1 MPDLFFLSVALF
13 GALIGATIT
22 WLVMRMKQVA
32 QQACLTERLAQQEL
46 RYQEQLA
53 IFQDAEDK
61 LSDSFK
67 ALSAEALK
75 TNSEQFTRQFGD
87 TARALLEQLGGSSKA
102 QVDTGHKLLETIGR
116 SIADKIIEVDR
127 SVKEIHKNRI
137 STDAQLQKQLESIS
151 STSER
156 VGSETAKLHNI
167 LTNSRVQGVWGQNE
181 LRSVVENAGMLEHS
195 DFFEQETV
203 SGLDGQYRP
212 DLRVRLPNGFNVII
226 DAKAPMQAYY
236 DAATAT
242 DAQLRKSK
250 LKEHAA
256 AVKAHIREMARRN
269 YPAIAAFAPALEYT
283 VIFLPSESLFFG
295 ALEGGDDLL
304 RFAEQHKVVITTPLS
319 LMAFLR
325 AVACGWTQVAVQ
337 ENAQEIQRLGQELH
351 KRIGRFMAGFARVGR
366 GLDTVVKSYND
377 TVGMRRNLDSSLNRF
392 QELGAGDGSL
402 LEAGADIPSDVRI
415 FEVEEESLR
424 ELLGP

>member
-137 STDAQLQKQLESIS
+137 PTDAQ
-151 STSER
+151 R
-156 VGSETAKLHNI
+156 D
-167 LTNSRVQGVWGQNE
+167 R
-181 LRSVVENAGMLEHS
+181 
-195 DFFEQETV
+195 
-203 SGLDGQYRP
+203 
-212 DLRVRLPNGFNVII
+212 
-226 DAKAPMQAYY
+226 KAP
-236 DAATAT
+236 
-242 DAQLRKSK
+242 
-250 LKEHAA
+250 
-256 AVKAHIREMARRN
+256 
-269 YPAIAAFAPALEYT
+269 
-283 VIFLPSESLFFG
+283 
-295 ALEGGDDLL
+295 
-304 RFAEQHKVVITTPLS
+304 
-319 LMAFLR
+319 
-325 AVACGWTQVAVQ
+325 
-337 ENAQEIQRLGQELH
+337 
-351 KRIGRFMAGFARVGR
+351 
-366 GLDTVVKSYND
+366 
-377 TVGMRRNLDSSLNRF
+377 
-392 QELGAGDGSL
+392 
-402 LEAGADIPSDVRI
+402 
-415 FEVEEESLR
+415 
-424 ELLGP
+424 